1 MTRLTYR
8 VHGTDRGD
16 DWRDEGACRQ
26 VDPDE
31 FFAKSTHAVRK
42 AKRVCDGCPVRQ
54 QCTQFALDNDERF
67 GVWGGL
73 SQKELRA
80 LRSRRKQATA

>member
-1 MTRLTYR
+1 MTRLTAS
-8 VHGTDRGD
+8 VE
-16 DWRDEGACRQ
+16 DWREQGLCRQ
-26 VDPDE
+26 YDPDT
-31 FFAKSTHAVRK
+31 FFGKTTPDVHE
-42 AKRVCDGCPVRQ
+42 AKRICRGCPVRE

-80 LRSRRKQATA
+80 LRSRRKQAIA